1 MEGLFLYKYYY
12 GVFNLELSSLY
23 NRSRFYFF
31 YWFFIKAVDKS
42 VCATINDVNSLG
54 EHADDYFFLLQI
66 KKYTSHVYKNASPI
80 QFRVR
85 G

>member
-1 MEGLFLYKYYY
+1 MVYLIWNCLHYIIEVG
-12 GVFNLELSSLY
+12 ST
-23 NRSRFYFF
+23 FF

>member
-1 MEGLFLYKYYY
+1 MVYLIWNCLHYIIEVG
-12 GVFNLELSSLY
+12 SP
-23 NRSRFYFF
+23 FF
-31 YWFFIKAVDKS
+31 HWFIIKAVDKS

-54 EHADDYFFLLQI
+54 EQADDYFFLLQI